1 MEGFERELE
10 AQRERSRASARFEG
24 QAERIQAY
32 STLGLDPTAFV
43 GYEALTA
50 VATVR
55 GLVADGHVATALEA
69 TETHGAAV
77 EVVLDRTPFYAE
89 GGGQV
94 GDRGELVWDGGRFLV
109 EDTQAVGE
117 GGVVAHVGRLVE
129 GRLAAAMQVE
139 ARVDSGL
146 RADTMRNHTATHI
159 LHAALRQTLGSHV
172 RQAGSYVGPDRLRF
186 DFTHLEAMT
195 PEQIAEVEALA
206 NQVVRSNI
214 EVHVNLERYEEAI
227 AGGALA
233 FFGDKYAETV
243 RVVGICEPEADRCF
257 SKELCGGTHCHASGE
272 VGAIVIVSETS
283 IGAGMRRI
291 EAVTGR
297 AAAERIRRH
306 EDALAGIGAMLR
318 AQPGEI
324 GARIEALQEEADTLR
339 RKLQALE
346 RAAARDEAADL
357 ITQARS
363 IDGVSVLAARVAADN
378 TDYLRELGDGLKSK
392 LGSAVILLGADIA
405 GRPAFVAMST
415 PDVAK
420 RVPAGEIV
428 RAASQASGGGG
439 GGRPELA
446 QGGGTD
452 LSKLDDAIAAGAKL
466 AEERL
471 RA

>member
-1 MEGFERELE
+1 
-10 AQRERSRASARFEG
+10 
-24 QAERIQAY
+24 
-32 STLGLDPTAFV
+32 
-43 GYEALTA
+43 
-50 VATVR
+50 
-55 GLVADGHVATALEA
+55 
-69 TETHGAAV
+69 
-77 EVVLDRTPFYAE
+77 
-89 GGGQV
+89 
-94 GDRGELVWDGGRFLV
+94 VWDGGRFQV

-297 AAAERIRRH
+297 AAAERLRRN

-339 RKLQALE
+339 RRVQSLE